1 MWLWQWTQFFFI
13 GCHGL
18 RGRSCRH
25 FGCGNCWLQQQV
37 SKKNVS
43 IQPVQMDFE
52 NDLLAKEKYQVVLC
66 FNYLERSLFPA
77 LKDALLQGG
86 LLFFETVYRDDVTI
100 LASAM
105 NPRYVLDYNELLH
118 AFSDLRIL
126 EYREK
131 IIYAADLGKRKPW
144 PAWWH
149 EKLTSC

>member
-1 MWLWQWTQFFFI
+1 MSLVAMDAIHFFWLPWGFEVEAADISDVAI
-13 GCHGL
+13 G
-18 RGRSCRH
+18 
-25 FGCGNCWLQQQV
+25 WLQQQV
-37 SKKNVS
+37 SKKNVP

-52 NDLLAKEKYQVVLC
+52 NELPAKEKYQVVLC

-105 NPRYVLDYNELLH
+105 NPRYVLNYNELLH

-131 IIYAADLGKRKPW
+131 IIYAADLGKKKALASMVARKN
-144 PAWWH
+144 
-149 EKLTSC
+149 